1 MQVLDAFVGETTST
15 NLLLDS
21 WQTASGWC
29 RKVWVGRCFLVDG
42 VIERL
47 SEDRLWRL
55 GLSPVFTFAVV
66 W

>member
-1 MQVLDAFVGETTST
+1 M
-15 NLLLDS
+15 LLDS
-21 WQTASGWC
+21 WQTASGWCGRVREGVGGC

-42 VIERL
+42 VTERL
-47 SEDRLWRL
+47 PEDRLWRL